1 MMIAIVVT
9 ATTTR
14 TAMTRPPYRQLRL
27 LAVVAGTRRSSSSL
41 LHRTNTIVIG
51 TMTTTS
57 NMMHDDLSS
66 LLLPRMAPRR
76 SIITAAIDA
85 SRTKRSSSSG
95 GGGVLYD
102 RILTARPA
110 GMIQQN
116 TFVRTTTSSSSSSAS
131 SSTTGDSTPQPPPTT
146 TPDPAIG
153 AAIVYESPLAKV
165 VGKLRGVSLLTA
177 IVGAV
182 GVPIM
187 VALKGSIPDAGMLA
201 IASTFVTGSLGST
214 AAIHYI
220 FGPYVY
226 SIERIPVRVCSSTT
240 IANEEVKQKA
250 AEVVHDT
257 SAFSKLASEKEERNE
272 QEETNIATSSSSS
285 APQICSSTSTKK
297 QPTLLKA
304 TIKSIF
310 LRPHHVIFDPQTD
323 VEPYKG
329 LRPMCNLIAK
339 GRPLYVH
346 PGTYERVVFIYKTN
360 KAICWLCDG
369 IYMRFSSHHGYCCSS
384 SSCRCRIC
392 PRQRLAQ
399 GIEARRRNEHWY
411 RRRRRSYQR
420 QPRRF
425 PVSHADYWCDGAGMM

>member
-1 MMIAIVVT
+1 MSGGAHDRSFQTCTSLFCPPAFISSAVADTMIAVVIA

-14 TAMTRPPYRQLRL
+14 TAMTRPPYRHWRL
-27 LAVVAGTRRSSSSL
+27 MAVIAGTRRSSSSL
-41 LHRTNTIVIG
+41 LHRTNFVIG
-51 TMTTTS
+51 TMTTTRI
-57 NMMHDDLSS
+57 NMMQDDLP
-66 LLLPRMAPRR
+66 LLKPRMAPRR
-76 SIITAAIDA
+76 SIIMSANAA
-85 SRTKRSSSSG
+85 SRTTTRSNSSSSSSSSSG
-95 GGGVLYD
+95 GSVLYG

-110 GMIQQN
+110 GMTQQN
-116 TFVRTTTSSSSSSAS
+116 TFIRTTSTSSSSSAAS
-131 SSTTGDSTPQPPPTT
+131 SSTTGDSTPQPSPTT
-146 TPDPAIG
+146 TPDPVIG
-153 AAIVYESPLAKV
+153 AIVYESPLAKV

-226 SIERIPVRVCSSTT
+226 SIERIPVRVCSSA
-240 IANEEVKQKA
+240 IANEEEKKQKA

-257 SAFSKLASEKEERNE
+257 SASGSKEVAEKEESNE
-272 QEETNIATSSSSS
+272 QDETNGTTSLTS
-285 APQICSSTSTKK
+285 APQICSSTSTKQ

-304 TIKSIF
+304 TIKSVF

-346 PGTYERVVFIYKTN
+346 PGTYERVAFYF
-360 KAICWLCDG
+360 
-369 IYMRFSSHHGYCCSS
+369 YFY
-384 SSCRCRIC
+384 
-392 PRQRLAQ
+392 
-399 GIEARRRNEHWY
+399 
-411 RRRRRSYQR
+411 
-420 QPRRF
+420 F
-425 PVSHADYWCDGAGMM
+425 